1 MGKDEKERRRTAQLY
16 RQERRLKSLL
26 PVAIEMFEAGN
37 ALADIANELDFPI
50 TSLRGRLRSRGVIKP
65 KKPRAFGSI
74 DAQSTDLQPSLRKH
88 IHILHRFRA
97 GEEPGAIAK
106 QLGTTPDSVHR
117 WLSKAFV
124 IEREI
129 VSATHPLPYVRYWGA
144 ILMDGQ
150 TYVFLV
156 DWPDYP
162 LVIGRRHTGPWKG
175 QLRMIPLKHPFGT
188 DRWGEERT
196 LPVPGELMRALR

>member
-1 MGKDEKERRRTAQLY
+1 
-16 RQERRLKSLL
+16 
-26 PVAIEMFEAGN
+26 MFEAGN
-37 ALADIANELDFPI
+37 GLADIAAELDFPI
-50 TSLRGRLRSRGVIKP
+50 TSLRGRLRSRGVITP
-65 KKPRAFGSI
+65 KKPRAFESI
-74 DAQSTDLQPSLRKH
+74 GAQSSDLQPSLRKH
-88 IHILHRFRA
+88 IHILHKFRA
-97 GEEPGAIAK
+97 GEAPSAIAK
-106 QLGTTPDSVHR
+106 RLGTTTDSVLR
-117 WLSKAFV
+117 WLSKAFE

-162 LVIGRRHTGPWKG
+162 FVIGRCHSGQWKG

-196 LPVPGELMRALR
+196 LPVPCELMEDLRR